1 MTENVVSPVWW
12 KERMFSDLPGCDC
25 LGCWLYSRV
34 PGNQERK
41 QPPRNNTE
49 SSAKCRTFGKRR
61 RAAANWHLASD
72 HQCCRLDTI
81 NDCCTALPASAVE
94 TGPFWKD
101 GTSGGCIRSASDGSA
116 GAAGS
121 FGRFASLVGS
131 QPMVGYEFLDGL
143 GQSCSAKSDGICIL
157 DKFDSGSTARRPN
170 TCVRRL
176 PAGAVGR
183 GATAGT
189 EKIALKTVSITLKGG
204 TLILQQGETL

>member
-1 MTENVVSPVWW
+1 
-12 KERMFSDLPGCDC
+12 MFSDLPGCDC
-25 LGCWLYSRV
+25 FGCWIYSRF
-34 PGNQERK
+34 PGNRERK

-49 SSAKCRTFGKRR
+49 SSAKCRTFGRR
-61 RAAANWHLASD
+61 HRAAANWHIASD
-72 HQCCRLDTI
+72 HKFCRMDTI
-81 NDCCTALPASAVE
+81 GDCCTALPASAVE
-94 TGPFWKD
+94 TGSSWKD

-157 DKFDSGSTARRPN
+157 DKFDSGLTARRPN

-189 EKIALKTVSITLKGG
+189 EKIALKTVAIIHKRRNFDSPTKRDI
-204 TLILQQGETL
+204 IVRCE